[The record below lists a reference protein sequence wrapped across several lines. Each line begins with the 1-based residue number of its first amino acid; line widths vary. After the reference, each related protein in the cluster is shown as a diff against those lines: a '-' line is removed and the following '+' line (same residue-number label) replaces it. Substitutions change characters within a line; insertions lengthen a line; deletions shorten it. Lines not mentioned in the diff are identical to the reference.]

1 MIVPKKT
8 SQIVSRCNAV
18 LDVYSSEAAS
28 IGLVVG
34 PPEISRAGA
43 GCASDGSLFGL
54 PAAGKPSARR
64 QRMVK

>member
-18 LDVYSSEAAS
+18 LDVYWSEAAS

-43 GCASDGSLFGL
+43 GCASDGFAIQL
-54 PAAGKPSARR
+54 AGCREPSARR